1 MPKFSSIGQTFLS
14 EWDSTNEEKDH
25 QCLIN
30 THTNESWKVYFTK
43 KRNQT
48 KDSLSYLLQAHIAP
62 PLVNIQDTGPMWP
75 KQYQIWCITEEL
87 WISTKSLIYSMP
99 THAPI
104 TSSINDKKMFTKA
117 RTFFNHLSLPTSKV
131 SPSRASNQLEAQ
143 HGNTNLWSIKSK
155 LL

>member
-1 MPKFSSIGQTFLS
+1 MPRFSSIGQTFLS

-104 TSSINDKKMFTKA
+104 TSSINDKKCSLKPE
-117 RTFFNHLSLPTSKV
+117 LSLTTSVYPHQKFLPAELPT
-131 SPSRASNQLEAQ
+131 N
-143 HGNTNLWSIKSK
+143 
-155 LL
+155 